1 MNSRPGFVELPFE
14 MAIVLTAADL
24 ATLTEVDGTWEK
36 SHIASE
42 AKTRL
47 LDLGLIER
55 RAWPNGA
62 LWRTAAGDRRVRE
75 GRRSD

>member
-1 MNSRPGFVELPFE
+1 MK
-14 MAIVLTAADL
+14 MALILTAADL
-24 ATLTEVDGTWEK
+24 AALTEIDGTWEK

-42 AKTRL
+42 TKMRL

-55 RAWPNGA
+55 RSWPGGS

-75 GRRSD
+75 GRPSG